1 MGTRIMDEFMD
12 EVNRLRRVW
21 SIQRGN
27 GAKGLW
33 GGEEERLKSDRVNM
47 REWRGGKG
55 GGSKIQ
61 VSSDHLQ

>member
-27 GAKGLW
+27 GAEGLW
-33 GGEEERLKSDRVNM
+33 GGEEERPKSD
-47 REWRGGKG
+47 
-55 GGSKIQ
+55 S
-61 VSSDHLQ
+61 

>member
-27 GAKGLW
+27 GAEGLW
-33 GGEEERLKSDRVNM
+33 GGEEERLKSD
-47 REWRGGKG
+47 
-55 GGSKIQ
+55 S
-61 VSSDHLQ
+61 